1 MDTLK
6 AMLILGKVIDSGN
19 MSSVGRELGMS
30 NSAVSQ
36 HIKQLEKHYG
46 MKLINRTTR
55 HISPTS
61 AGQIL
66 WQSAREINLILTKT
80 QQNLTALKTE
90 FSGMVTISLPSA
102 SIESP
107 SIKRFLLQMNEQYP
121 QIDIHLLPD
130 DSVAD
135 LYKDNID
142 IALRATEPSENLIA
156 RFLTQWQLCICA
168 SPTYLAK
175 NPVNHLGDLVQ
186 GTWIHFNNK
195 IFDNAFATMGLD
207 KFSANKVIHC
217 PIISSAKSLALE
229 GFGLT
234 LQLYGD
240 IEHYVENGELSVVL
254 PNGSLPTYNIY
265 AVTAHRNQS
274 AKINAVL
281 SVLKQAFK

>member
-6 AMLILGKVIDSGN
+6 AMLILGKVINSGN
-19 MSSVGRELGMS
+19 MSVVGRELGMS

-36 HIKQLEKHYG
+36 HIKQLERHYG

-66 WQSAREINLILTKT
+66 WQGAREISQILIKT

-90 FSGMVTISLPSA
+90 FSGIVTISLPSS
-102 SIESP
+102 SIESS
-107 SIKRFLLQMNEQYP
+107 SIKRFLQQMNVQYP
-121 QIDIHLLPD
+121 QIDIYLLPD
-130 DSVAD
+130 DSVAN
-135 LYKDNID
+135 LYQDSID
-142 IALRATEPSENLIA
+142 IALRATEPDDNLIA
-156 RFLTQWQLCICA
+156 RFLTQWKLCICA
-168 SPTYLAK
+168 SPTYLAN
-175 NPVNHLGDLVQ
+175 NPINHLGDLAQ
-186 GTWIHFNNK
+186 GTWIHFDNK
-195 IFDNAFATMGLD
+195 IFNNAFATMGLG

-240 IEHYVENGELSVVL
+240 IEYYVENGKLSIVL
-254 PNGSLPTYNIY
+254 PNSPLPTHNLY
-265 AVTAHRNQS
+265 AVTVHRNQS
-274 AKINAVL
+274 AKIDAVL
-281 SVLKQAFK
+281 NVLKQAFQ